1 MPHSA
6 AQPDA
11 PIRAAFI
18 HSPRLEAYHYPEDC
32 PFSTDRAARTRRT
45 LLSMGLLGGANHREV
60 APDPADRDTLVC
72 FHTERYLDVIQAAE
86 RGHLDEEGLFMGL
99 GTAETPVF
107 VGMFEY
113 SALACGGSILAADL
127 LLADEANVAFNPS
140 GGLHHAH
147 PAAAGGFCYLND
159 VVLACMRLADAGK
172 RVLFLDIDAHHCD
185 GVQDAFYGRSDVM
198 TISMHES
205 GKTLYPGTGFE
216 SEIGVGAGEGYCAN
230 IPLPAGTYDDA
241 FMKAFRGV
249 AIPLIKAYDPD
260 VIVME
265 LGMDCLSGDPL
276 THLDLTNN
284 AYMEVVERVLRLG
297 RPILA
302 VGGGGYHIANTARGW
317 ALAWSVLCGE
327 ESVEDDLSMG
337 LGGVMMETTDWRGGL
352 RDRTLIPTPE
362 ARINVS
368 PAIDATTEKLK
379 RLLFPLHGL

>member
-1 MPHSA
+1 MPYSA

-11 PIRAAFI
+11 PRRAAFI
-18 HSPRLEAYHYPEDC
+18 HSPQLEAYHYPEDC
-32 PFSTDRAARTRRT
+32 PFSTARAARTRRT
-45 LLSMGLLGGANHREV
+45 LMSMGLLGGANHREV
-60 APDPADRDTLVC
+60 APDPADRDMLLR

-113 SALACGGSILAADL
+113 SSLACGASILAADL
-127 LLADEANVAFNPS
+127 LLADEVDVAFNPS

-147 PAAAGGFCYLND
+147 PTTAGGFCYLND
-159 VVLACMRLADAGK
+159 VVLACMRLTDAGK

-185 GVQDAFYGRSDVM
+185 GVQDAFYDRSDVM

-216 SEIGVGAGEGYCAN
+216 NEIGVGAGEGYCVN
-230 IPLPAGTYDDA
+230 IPLPGGTYDDV
-241 FMKAFRGV
+241 FVKAFRV
-249 AIPLIKAYDPD
+249 IAIPLIEAYDPD

-265 LGMDCLSGDPL
+265 LGMDCLSGDPM

-284 AYMEVVERVLRLG
+284 AYMKVIERVLQLG

-317 ALAWSVLCGE
+317 ALAWSVMCGE
-327 ESVEDDLSMG
+327 QTDKDDLSVG
-337 LGGVMMETTDWRGGL
+337 LGGVMIETADWLGGL
-352 RDRTLIPTPE
+352 RDRALIPDAE
-362 ARINVS
+362 ARTTVS
-368 PAIDATTEKLK
+368 PIIAATAETVQ
-379 RLLFPLHGL
+379 RVLFPLHGL